1 MSSAIKHQWR
11 RPFDALKSFTG
22 GAIEPIRVTCS
33 DAGITVTEP
42 KVPREIYFASLV
54 INLLAL
60 GLPLVNLQVY
70 DRIIPNHA
78 RETLAFL
85 VIGLAL
91 ALVFDLVLRTMRSAL
106 LGWHGM
112 HFVRRVE
119 HEAVTRLVN
128 APPGTIESEPVAV
141 HVNRFAALAAL
152 GNYHAGSSRLMAIDL
167 PFVLVTLTIL
177 TLVGGLIVLVPISL
191 FFIFAALAIGR
202 SRDYR
207 KINEERSIQD
217 NKKYDFVSEVLAGIL
232 TVKGMAMEPQMLRRF
247 ERLQQSVA
255 EITMR
260 SIFVSHAA
268 QSSAVI
274 YGSLSQIVVVAF
286 GAIRVI
292 DGQMSIG
299 ALACCMMLSGQALQP
314 LLRAISL
321 RTENEVMNHRR
332 VEIRQLLALPVV
344 EATNG
349 PPPLVKGGIHFDHV
363 CFERPSQK
371 QSVLRDI
378 CISVTA
384 GTVVG
389 LIGSDGSGRT
399 TVLKLLLG
407 DLVPTHGCVMIDDIA
422 TTDRAFANIRPLVAY
437 VGPNPVTFRGTIL
450 ENLTNFQPHRRNCAR
465 QMAILMGL
473 EESVNELPN
482 GYDTMVGE
490 SIAEGIPASLAQQ
503 MTIVRALSTGAR
515 VLLLDEANAVL
526 DRRAETSLIEAI
538 DKLRGDLTLI
548 IATHRPSVLAKSDIV
563 YTLIDG
569 QLVDSPIA
577 ASTELTA
584 KGAA

>member
-1 MSSAIKHQWR
+1 MRKAIKHR
-11 RPFDALKSFTG
+11 RFRPFDALKSFTG
-22 GAIEPIRVTCS
+22 EALEPIRVTCS
-33 DAGITVTEP
+33 DAGITVAEP
-42 KVPREIYFASLV
+42 TVPFEIYFASLV

-78 RETLAFL
+78 RETLTFL

-112 HFVRRVE
+112 RFVRRVE

-152 GNYHAGSSRLMAIDL
+152 GNYHAGSSRLMAIDI
-167 PFVLVTLTIL
+167 PFVLVTLTTL
-177 TLVGGLIVLVPISL
+177 TLVGGLMVLLPLSL
-191 FFIFAALAIGR
+191 FLFFAALAIRR

-260 SIFVSHAA
+260 SILISHTA
-268 QSSAVI
+268 QSAAVI

-321 RTENEVMNHRR
+321 WTENEVVNHRR
-332 VEIRQLLALPVV
+332 AELRQLLALPIA
-344 EATNG
+344 EATSG
-349 PPPLVKGGIHFDHV
+349 PSPPVKGFHFDHV
-363 CFERPSQK
+363 CFERPGQK
-371 QSVLRDI
+371 QSILRDI

-407 DLVPTHGCVMIDDIA
+407 DLAPTSGRVMIDDIA
-422 TTDRAFANIRPLVAY
+422 TTDKAFANIRPLVAY

-450 ENLTNFQPHRRNCAR
+450 DNLTNFQPHRRNFAR
-465 QMAILMGL
+465 QMAIVMGL
-473 EESVNELPN
+473 EETVNELPS

-490 SIAEGIPASLAQQ
+490 SIAEGVPASLAQQ
-503 MTIVRALSTGAR
+503 MTIVRAFSTGAR

-538 DKLRGDLTLI
+538 EKLRGDLTLI
-548 IATHRPSVLAKSDIV
+548 IATHRPSVLAKSDVV
-563 YTLIDG
+563 YTLTDG

-577 ASTELTA
+577 ASIAA

>member
-1 MSSAIKHQWR
+1 MRKAIKHR
-11 RPFDALKSFTG
+11 RFRPFDALKSFTG
-22 GAIEPIRVTCS
+22 EALEPIRVTCS
-33 DAGITVTEP
+33 DAGIMVAEPTVP
-42 KVPREIYFASLV
+42 FEIYFASLV

-78 RETLAFL
+78 RETLTFL

-112 HFVRRVE
+112 RFVRRVE
-119 HEAVTRLVN
+119 HEAVARLIH
-128 APPGTIESEPVAV
+128 APAGTIEREPVAF
-141 HVNRFAALAAL
+141 HVNRFAALIAL
-152 GNYHAGSSRLMAIDL
+152 GNYHAGSSRLMAIDI
-167 PFVLVTLTIL
+167 PFALITLTIL
-177 TLVGGLIVLVPISL
+177 TLVGGLTVLVPISL
-191 FFIFAALAIGR
+191 FFFFAALAIRR
-202 SRDYR
+202 SRAYR

-260 SIFVSHAA
+260 SILISHTA
-268 QSSAVI
+268 QSAAVI

-321 RTENEVMNHRR
+321 WTENEVVNHRR
-332 VEIRQLLALPVV
+332 AELRQLLALPVA
-344 EATNG
+344 EATTG
-349 PPPLVKGGIHFDHV
+349 PTPPVKGFHFDHV
-363 CFERPSQK
+363 CFERPGQK
-371 QSVLRDI
+371 QSILRDI
-378 CISVTA
+378 CMSVTA

-399 TVLKLLLG
+399 TVLKLMLG
-407 DLVPTHGCVMIDDIA
+407 DLAPTSGRVMIDDIA
-422 TTDRAFANIRPLVAY
+422 TTDKAFANIRPLVAY

-450 ENLTNFQPHRRNCAR
+450 DNLTNFQPHRRNFAR
-465 QMAILMGL
+465 QMAIVMGL
-473 EESVNELPN
+473 EETVNELPN

-490 SIAEGIPASLAQQ
+490 SIAEGVPASLAQQ
-503 MTIVRALSTGAR
+503 MTIVRAFSTGAR

-538 DKLRGDLTLI
+538 EKLRGDLTLI
-548 IATHRPSVLAKSDIV
+548 IATHRPSVLAKSDVV
-563 YTLIDG
+563 YTLTDG

-577 ASTELTA
+577 ASIAA

>member
-1 MSSAIKHQWR
+1 M
-11 RPFDALKSFTG
+11 
-22 GAIEPIRVTCS
+22 
-33 DAGITVTEP
+33 
-42 KVPREIYFASLV
+42 
-54 INLLAL
+54 
-60 GLPLVNLQVY
+60 
-70 DRIIPNHA
+70 
-78 RETLAFL
+78 
-85 VIGLAL
+85 
-91 ALVFDLVLRTMRSAL
+91 
-106 LGWHGM
+106 
-112 HFVRRVE
+112 
-119 HEAVTRLVN
+119 
-128 APPGTIESEPVAV
+128 
-141 HVNRFAALAAL
+141 
-152 GNYHAGSSRLMAIDL
+152 
-167 PFVLVTLTIL
+167 
-177 TLVGGLIVLVPISL
+177 
-191 FFIFAALAIGR
+191 
-202 SRDYR
+202 
-207 KINEERSIQD
+207 
-217 NKKYDFVSEVLAGIL
+217 
-232 TVKGMAMEPQMLRRF
+232 
-247 ERLQQSVA
+247 
-255 EITMR
+255 
-260 SIFVSHAA
+260 
-268 QSSAVI
+268 
-274 YGSLSQIVVVAF
+274 
-286 GAIRVI
+286 
-292 DGQMSIG
+292 
-299 ALACCMMLSGQALQP
+299 
-314 LLRAISL
+314 
-321 RTENEVMNHRR
+321 
-332 VEIRQLLALPVV
+332 V

-349 PPPLVKGGIHFDHV
+349 PTPLVKGGIHFDHV

-407 DLVPTHGCVMIDDIA
+407 DLAPTHGCVMIDDIA
-422 TTDRAFANIRPLVAY
+422 TTDKAFANIRPLVAY

-450 ENLTNFQPHRRNCAR
+450 DNLTNFQPHRRNFAR

-563 YTLIDG
+563 YTLTDG

>member
-1 MSSAIKHQWR
+1 
-11 RPFDALKSFTG
+11 
-22 GAIEPIRVTCS
+22 
-33 DAGITVTEP
+33 
-42 KVPREIYFASLV
+42 
-54 INLLAL
+54 
-60 GLPLVNLQVY
+60 
-70 DRIIPNHA
+70 IPNHS
-78 RETLAFL
+78 RDTLAFL
-85 VIGLAL
+85 IIGLAL

-106 LGWHGM
+106 TGLNGM
-112 HFVRRVE
+112 RFVRRVE
-119 HEAVTRLVN
+119 HEAVARLVH
-128 APPGTIESEPVAV
+128 APPGTIEREPVAV
-141 HVNRFAALAAL
+141 HVNRFAALIAL
-152 GNYHAGSSRLMAIDL
+152 GNYHAGSSRLMAIDI

-177 TLVGGLIVLVPISL
+177 TLVGGVTVLVPIAL
-191 FFIFAALAIGR
+191 FFFFAALAIGR

-255 EITMR
+255 
-260 SIFVSHAA
+260 
-268 QSSAVI
+268 VI

-321 RTENEVMNHRR
+321 RTENEGVNHRR
-332 VEIRQLLALPVV
+332 AELRQLLALPIA
-344 EATNG
+344 EATSG
-349 PPPLVKGGIHFDHV
+349 PSPPVKGFHFDHV
-363 CFERPSQK
+363 CFERPGQK
-371 QSVLRDI
+371 QSILRDI

-389 LIGSDGSGRT
+389 LIGSDVSGRT
-399 TVLKLLLG
+399 TVLKLVLG
-407 DLVPTHGCVMIDDIA
+407 DLAPTSGRVMINNIA
-422 TTDRAFANIRPLVAY
+422 TTDKAFANIRPLVAY

-450 ENLTNFQPHRRNCAR
+450 DNLTNFQPHRRNFAR
-465 QMAILMGL
+465 QMAIVMGL
-473 EESVNELPN
+473 EETVNELPN

-490 SIAEGIPASLAQQ
+490 SIAEGVPASLAQQ
-503 MTIVRALSTGAR
+503 MTIVRAFSTGAR
-515 VLLLDEANAVL
+515 ILLLDEANAVL

-538 DKLRGDLTLI
+538 EKLRGNLTLI
-548 IATHRPSVLAKSDIV
+548 IATHRPSVLAKSDVV
-563 YTLIDG
+563 YTLTDG

-577 ASTELTA
+577 ALTELAA
-584 KGAA
+584 KG